1 MKFTFLAVLLSS
13 FLFSQGADAQ
23 VLSLDSLDSA
33 PSLQAARPRPVSA
46 HLALSTSLGGLAGM
60 AGGFGLA
67 WGPALATDYNCDSPG
82 SAELCGLDTFIILA
96 SSTWGTPVT
105 TALGIWGAG
114 RASGGR
120 GNYGLTLLGSAVGG
134 TMGAGVAAMLL
145 VGDSR
150 GAAIAGL
157 MTIPV
162 LEWVGGLIA
171 YHLSHN
177 AGVERERRERRMMP
191 MVQVEQGGA
200 SLQLSGAF

>member
-23 VLSLDSLDSA
+23 VLSLDSA
-33 PSLQAARPRPVSA
+33 HSLQAAQPVSPQ
-46 HLALSTSLGGLAGM
+46 LALSTSLGGLAGL

-82 SAELCGLDTFIILA
+82 SAELCGLDTLIILA
-96 SSTWGTPVT
+96 SATWGTPAT
-105 TALGIWGAG
+105 TALGIWLAG

-120 GNYGLTLLGSAVGG
+120 GNYGLTLLGSALGG
-134 TMGAGVAAMLL
+134 TVGAGFAML
-145 VGDSR
+145 GISRESR
-150 GAAIAGL
+150 GAAVAGF
-157 MTIPV
+157 MAIPV

-177 AGVERERRERRMMP
+177 AGVERERRQRRMVP
-191 MVQVEQGGA
+191 MVQVEQRGA